1 MRPLSPLPIHGRM
14 LSCGQATVSPGTSPG
29 RIVASPNV
37 QVHPT
42 PTEDVHIQIGGP
54 VPSAHIRKSASH
66 TSHGEDLLKR
76 IDAVVS
82 QMEQELSSDLAA
94 CVSSPE
100 AQAAWDVTH
109 GLEWIDR
116 QIDAKARR
124 REACE
129 SRQAHLADLRRLV
142 AQRDENMATL
152 QAPEISA
159 RSTSRLSILEDEHE
173 ELKKQVEAE
182 RLELLKVRANLQVEC
197 EERVQEAGCLAQSFQ
212 ESRQHALALQQA
224 ANERSRDA
232 ANQLKMLQAS
242 LEQEKQQ
249 HRMSQE
255 AQQLAGA
262 RVRHL
267 EEKSQNMMAENQML
281 QQKIRE
287 MEMEQSA
294 FLEVQDKSEEERR
307 SLLSRLQEVES
318 QRDSEIGSLQ
328 EAHSRI
334 RSLQSE
340 KETLSEVEAELERSR
355 METEERE
362 KELREAR
369 QEAKE
374 LQQRLEHSH
383 NAQLKAVES
392 PTRRLSILEGGHEEL
407 RKQVEN
413 ERIELHK
420 VRANLQVECERRLQ
434 EERALAESVK
444 ENRQHAL
451 AQEAANQRLRE
462 DAQQLRLL
470 QERLRET
477 EANLERER
485 QQRMSQ
491 DAHHEAG
498 ANLREENQS
507 LQQKVRQLEV
517 ENAKLVELQV
527 KSEEERRSLISRI
540 QEIESQHENHL
551 GSLQDTQSRMRLLHS
566 EKEALLE
573 EMGQLKSSQREKE
586 EAEKDL
592 LEAQTLVQ
600 QLQRKLA
607 KQEEQVRIFEERH
620 MAQEAAVSALESQ
633 LADEK
638 QEASEL
644 RQQVVECQSAGQKLQ
659 LDSEAVLAEVHALQ
673 QQNEELQKSLA
684 ARDESVANAANAAA
698 GGASRKR
705 QKTRQQSL
713 WAESITLPVDE
724 DDLLPSA
731 DGFVAQVREAHQG
744 VDRLMENGAK
754 VHIGTITVQLELM
767 AGKGDVQELLDSNK
781 EIQLERG
788 LMVNELDAR
797 CHDLQAL
804 QEKVILQHN
813 LSSEEQEQVT
823 TYIQRD
829 MARCQEEL
837 EIMKLSDS
845 LVKLPEGLIQELI
858 HMKDEGLPGEPGYE
872 NGFTPMHWA
881 AQHGR
886 RDLVEFIREKVEKGS
901 ELLRSRD
908 VQGRIPLFFAKR
920 ARRDG
925 LAYHLSRIGGFSDLL
940 VRSSKKRPDVEDLA
954 PAYKKVLENI
964 EKHSWRAMEWKGGW
978 TMLHWAAKHG
988 KKELCLYLLT
998 QQANPSEKDD
1008 EGRSALDVAREANH
1022 TDLLVAFQE
1031 KLTMPRESV
1040 SSIAFTPA
1048 SVTPKE

>member
-1 MRPLSPLPIHGRM
+1 
-14 LSCGQATVSPGTSPG
+14 
-29 RIVASPNV
+29 
-37 QVHPT
+37 
-42 PTEDVHIQIGGP
+42 
-54 VPSAHIRKSASH
+54 
-66 TSHGEDLLKR
+66 
-76 IDAVVS
+76 
-82 QMEQELSSDLAA
+82 
-94 CVSSPE
+94 
-100 AQAAWDVTH
+100 
-109 GLEWIDR
+109 
-116 QIDAKARR
+116 
-124 REACE
+124 
-129 SRQAHLADLRRLV
+129 
-142 AQRDENMATL
+142 MATL

-197 EERVQEAGCLAQSFQ
+197 EERVQE

-744 VDRLMENGAK
+744 VDWLMENGAK